1 MGAVTEFSAPR
12 RLQDADDISGFSCG
26 EATVDVWLAK
36 HARHACK
43 RGTAVVY
50 VSFDEADALA
60 GYYTLSAHSM
70 DRNAMTGWLAR
81 NAPDQIPVILL
92 GMLGVSEAH
101 KGKGL
106 GRQLL
111 LDAYHRARSAA
122 ETIGAKALVVDPLSD
137 AVAGFYL
144 GVGFEH
150 IPGSDRLF
158 ARF

>member
-1 MGAVTEFSAPR
+1 MGALTDITAPR
-12 RLQDADDISGFSCG
+12 KLRDDDDLSAFSCG
-26 EATVDVWLAK
+26 EAVVDTWLAK

-50 VSFDEADALA
+50 VSFDATGALA
-60 GYYTLSAHSM
+60 GFYTLSAHSM

-92 GMLGVSEAH
+92 GMLGVSTAH
-101 KGKGL
+101 KGEGL

-111 LDAYHRARSAA
+111 LDAYHRARNAA
-122 ETIGAKALVVDPLSD
+122 DTIGAKALVVDPLGES
-137 AVAGFYL
+137 VADFYL
-144 GVGFEH
+144 SVGFER
-150 IPGSDRLF
+150 IPRNDRLF

>member
-12 RLQDADDISGFSCG
+12 RLEETDDLSGFSCG
-26 EATVDVWLAK
+26 EEAVDAWLVK

-50 VSFDEADALA
+50 VSFAESGVLA
-60 GYYTLSAHSM
+60 GFYTLSAHSM

-92 GMLGVSEAH
+92 GMLGVNAAH
-101 KGKGL
+101 RKKGL
-106 GRQLL
+106 GKQLL
-111 LDAYHRARSAA
+111 LDAYHRARNAA
-122 ETIGAKALVVDPLSD
+122 ETIGAKALVVDPLNES
-137 AVAGFYL
+137 VADFYL
-144 GVGFEH
+144 NVGFEH
-150 IPGSDRLF
+150 VPGTNRLF